1 MTKKIL
7 YITEQKSDIPEN
19 AFLLTKNCFSNI
31 EKLKNQNIYCWL
43 GDMDTLVSAVSTLGV
58 EKGIILLNELL
69 DGVVAEIKNEKC
81 IHYTCN
87 AVMMHCCAGAYIR
100 IVNKTNI

>member
-1 MTKKIL
+1 MTEKIL

-69 DGVVAEIKNEKC
+69 DGVVAEIKMKMYSLYLQCCNDALLC
-81 IHYTCN
+81 RSIHTYC
-87 AVMMHCCAGAYIR
+87 
-100 IVNKTNI
+100 K

>member
-1 MTKKIL
+1 
-7 YITEQKSDIPEN
+7 
-19 AFLLTKNCFSNI
+19 
-31 EKLKNQNIYCWL
+31 
-43 GDMDTLVSAVSTLGV
+43 MDTLVSAISTLGV

>member
-1 MTKKIL
+1 MKNIMTEKIL

-19 AFLLTKNCFSNI
+19 AFLLTKN
-31 EKLKNQNIYCWL
+31 YCWL